1 MTSRLFSPFSQVDL
15 VPVSAGSGGGSRQF
29 WQLVV
34 GSFLYASLVSGCQ
47 PKQTKIAPSEA
58 PAIPVSHPLDRV
70 ITDFVDFTGKTVP
83 VHSVNIVPRVTGY
96 LTKMPFKEGS
106 DVKAGD
112 LLFEIDPRPYQAQLD
127 QASSQVT
134 LNRAQLTLAR
144 STLARYQALDVSTPG
159 AVSQQVLDQYKA
171 AVAEAEARVKAQ
183 EKSLEVYKLN
193 KEFTQVISPID
204 GQVSRYYLT
213 LGNLVNQDQTLLT
226 TVVSLDPI
234 YAYFDMDDRTL
245 IQIRMAINQGKIKPQ
260 ASGVFPVYLEV
271 EGETDYPHRGVIDFV
286 NNQVSSSTGSI
297 TMRGLFP
304 NPKPGEVAL
313 QGALAVG
320 YLASPVGQGAMVA
333 LSSLLPD
340 SVPSK
345 TTRILSPG
353 MFVRIRL
360 PIGEPHEALLVID
373 RAIQSDQG
381 LKFVYVVDKDNT
393 LQARRISTGA
403 LQPDGLRVVS
413 GLKPDDWV
421 VVGALQQVRQRLQ
434 IHPEHVPMPTLGSQ
448 AVQSKPEPGAPG
460 PVGQTEG
467 GPTVPSL
474 PKAGGKPAGGKASKS
489 RGDLE

>member
-1 MTSRLFSPFSQVDL
+1 MIVASSIAEGRYHGATRRRPALPFNGRGL
-15 VPVSAGSGGGSRQF
+15 VHILLPA
-29 WQLVV
+29 L
-34 GSFLYASLVSGCQ
+34 LIAGCQ
-47 PKQTKIAPSEA
+47 PKHTRIAPSEP
-58 PAIPVSHPLDRV
+58 PAIPVSHPIERV

-106 DVKAGD
+106 EVKAGD

-134 LNRAQLTLAR
+134 LNRAQLKLAR

-171 AVAEAEARVKAQ
+171 AVAEAEARVQAQ
-183 EKSLEVYKLN
+183 EKSLEVFKLN
-193 KEFTQVISPID
+193 KEFTQVVSPID

-260 ASGVFPVYLEV
+260 PSGVFPVYLQV
-271 EGETDYPHRGVIDFV
+271 EGEDDYPHRGVIDFV

-304 NPKPGEVAL
+304 NPKPGEVAM
-313 QGALAVG
+313 QGALTVG
-320 YLASPVGQGAMVA
+320 FLASPLGPGPL
-333 LSSLLPD
+333 LSLSTLLPD
-340 SVPSK
+340 RIPSN

-353 MFVRIRL
+353 LFVRIRL
-360 PIGEPHEALLVID
+360 PIGEPHEAFLVID

-381 LKFVYVVDKDNT
+381 LKFVYVLDKDNV
-393 LQARRISTGA
+393 LQSRRITTGA

-413 GLKPDDWV
+413 GVKPDDWI

-434 IHPEHVPMPTLGSQ
+434 IKPEYVPMPVLGSQ
-448 AVQSKPEPGAPG
+448 PVQARSESAPPAPEGQVNTRPPG
-460 PVGQTEG
+460 PTSPMTGGERRGGRQGKGRGKTE
-467 GPTVPSL
+467 
-474 PKAGGKPAGGKASKS
+474 
-489 RGDLE
+489 